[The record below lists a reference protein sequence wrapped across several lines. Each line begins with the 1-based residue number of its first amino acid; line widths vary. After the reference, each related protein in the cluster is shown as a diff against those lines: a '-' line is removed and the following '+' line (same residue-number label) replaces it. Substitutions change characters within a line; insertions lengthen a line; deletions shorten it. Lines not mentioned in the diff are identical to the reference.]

1 MRKVETKL
9 WSWSSYSHMY
19 TFEVPSYSKLL
30 DINLVNNQTNGFNPQ
45 LDYLVN
51 NQLVIIFEYDDIIS
65 NGTKIFS
72 FYVKDNDLYP
82 SYQHEYFKSIKVS
95 ELQRIDTISIGT
107 GFNINLTPPFEK
119 IFYVFFQDQKS
130 LDETR
135 DEKLNDVLSGEFN

>member
-30 DINLVNNQTNGFNPQ
+30 DINLVNNQ
-45 LDYLVN
+45 
-51 NQLVIIFEYDDIIS
+51 LVIIFEYDDIIS
-65 NGTKIFS
+65 NGTKSFS

-82 SYQHEYFKSIKVS
+82 PYQHEYLKSIKVS
-95 ELQRIDTISIGT
+95 ELQRIDTISTGT
-107 GFNINLTPPFEK
+107 GFNINLTPPIEK

-135 DEKLNDVLSGEFN
+135 DEKLNEVFGEVN